1 MIDIIE
7 KKIWLYT
14 CTVNDVPENGGVC
27 IKYEDKQIAVFNF
40 TSRGEWYAVQ
50 NLCPHKNQLA
60 LSRGIIG
67 DKNGEPKVA
76 CPFHK
81 KNFSLISG
89 YNLDGEDYRID
100 TFPVKIEKG
109 RVYIGIDEE

>member
-7 KKIWLYT
+7 KKVWIYA
-14 CTVNDVPENGGVC
+14 CSVDDVPENGGVC

-67 DKNGEPKVA
+67 DKNGEPKIA

-89 YNLDGEDYRID
+89 CNLDGEYYKID
-100 TFPVKIEKG
+100 TYPVKIENGK
-109 RVYIGIDEE
+109 VYIGIDVE